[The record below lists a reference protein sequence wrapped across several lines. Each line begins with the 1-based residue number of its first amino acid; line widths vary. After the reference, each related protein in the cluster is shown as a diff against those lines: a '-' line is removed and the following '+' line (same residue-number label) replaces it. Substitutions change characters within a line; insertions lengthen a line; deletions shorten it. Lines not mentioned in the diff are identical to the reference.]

1 LTAKRDIILCLALA
15 AGVALLPLLIG
26 TRYIITQTTLFFI
39 WAIVVTQWN
48 LVLGVAGIFSLAQM
62 ALFAVGAYA
71 TAMLGYYF
79 AVPLILAM
87 PAAAFVTVVVSVVI
101 GLACL
106 RLRGPY
112 VALLTL
118 AIAQVIY
125 LIVVNDTECF
135 TNPPSG
141 CMPLFGGVRGFS
153 RFGDL
158 GFRSLPGSKWYIAH
172 FYVGLAL
179 LTLATLFSIAIIR
192 GPLGLAFQALRDN
205 PAYAMSRGISKF
217 KYQLWVFGLS
227 AFFTGLAGA
236 FYAAQFGVVGPI
248 VFSLAM
254 LLFLLSMIVVG
265 GMGTV
270 WGPLLGA
277 AVLMLT
283 DEAMREVGDWRDIG
297 LGLILAAFVIFL
309 PKGLTGLR
317 LPSAL
322 SSKLRMPMPGDI
334 DAARHPDLVV
344 AEDVVEKPRNG

>member
-1 LTAKRDIILCLALA
+1 MNMRLRDILIGLALA
-15 AGVALLPLLIG
+15 LLLALVPVLVG
-26 TRYIITQTTLFFI
+26 TRYIVTQMTLFFI

-48 LVLGVAGIFSLAQM
+48 LVLGVGGIFSLAQM

-79 AVPLILAM
+79 SVPIILGM
-87 PAAAFVTVVVSVVI
+87 PLAGAITVFVSLVI

-125 LIVVNDTECF
+125 LVVVNDTACF

-141 CMPLFGGVRGFS
+141 CLPLFGGVRGFS
-153 RFGDL
+153 KFGDL
-158 GFRSLPGSKWYIAH
+158 GFRSLLGSKWYVAH
-172 FYVGLAL
+172 YYVGLV
-179 LTLATLFSIAIIR
+179 LAFAAFAFSVAVIR
-192 GPLGLAFQALRDN
+192 GPLGLAFKALRDN
-205 PAYAMSRGISKF
+205 PGYAMARGVSKF

-227 AFFTGLAGA
+227 AFFTGIAGG
-236 FYAAQFGVVGPI
+236 FYAAHFGVVGPI

-254 LLFLLSMIVVG
+254 LLFLLAMIVVG

-277 AVLMLT
+277 ALLMLA
-283 DEAMREVGDWRDIG
+283 DEGMREIGDWRDIG
-297 LGLILAAFVIFL
+297 LGLLLALFVVLL
-309 PKGLTGLR
+309 PRGLAGL
-317 LPSAL
+317 
-322 SSKLRMPMPGDI
+322 KLLR
-334 DAARHPDLVV
+334 RT
-344 AEDVVEKPRNG
+344 

>member
-1 LTAKRDIILCLALA
+1 MSNRRRDILIALALA
-15 AGVALLPLLIG
+15 AVLALVPLITG
-26 TRYIITQTTLFFI
+26 TRYVLTQMTLFFI

-62 ALFAVGAYA
+62 ALFATGAYA

-79 AVPLILAM
+79 AVPIFLAM
-87 PAAAFVTVVVSVVI
+87 PVAGLVTVAVSALL

-125 LIVVNDTECF
+125 LMVVNDTACF

-141 CMPLFGGVRGFS
+141 CLPLFGGVRGFS

-158 GFRSLPGSKWYIAH
+158 GFRGLLGSKWYVAH
-172 FYVGLAL
+172 YYVGLV
-179 LTLATLFSIAIIR
+179 LATLAVIFSIAIIR

-205 PAYAMSRGISKF
+205 PGYAISRGISKF
-217 KYQLWVFGLS
+217 NYQLWVFSLS
-227 AFFTGLAGA
+227 AFFTGIAGA

-277 AVLMLT
+277 AVLMLA
-283 DEAMREVGDWRDIG
+283 DEGMREFGDWRDIG
-297 LGLILAAFVIFL
+297 LGLILAVFVILL
-309 PKGLTGLR
+309 PKGLIGLR
-317 LPSAL
+317 SRF
-322 SSKLRMPMPGDI
+322 SGTR
-334 DAARHPDLVV
+334 
-344 AEDVVEKPRNG
+344 

>member
-1 LTAKRDIILCLALA
+1 VTAFRRDILICLALA
-15 AGVALLPLLIG
+15 ALLALVPFVTG
-26 TRYIITQTTLFFI
+26 TRYIITQMTLFFI

-71 TAMLGYYF
+71 TAMLAYYF
-79 AVPLILAM
+79 AFPLIFAM
-87 PAAAFVTVVVSVVI
+87 PAAALVTVAVSVVI

-125 LIVVNDTECF
+125 LVVVNDTACF

-141 CMPLFGGVRGFS
+141 CLPLFGGVRGFS

-158 GFRSLPGSKWYIAH
+158 GFRSLLGSKFYVAH
-172 FYVGLAL
+172 YYVGLG
-179 LTLATLFSIAIIR
+179 LAVLAVMFSIFIIR
-192 GPLGLAFQALRDN
+192 GPLGLAFRALRDN
-205 PAYAMSRGISKF
+205 PGYAMSRGISRF

-265 GMGTV
+265 GMGTI

-277 AVLMLT
+277 ALLMLA
-283 DEAMREVGDWRDIG
+283 DEGMREFGDWRDIG
-297 LGLILAAFVIFL
+297 LGLVLAAFVILL
-309 PKGLTGLR
+309 PRGLAGLGLR
-317 LPSAL
+317 
-322 SSKLRMPMPGDI
+322 R
-334 DAARHPDLVV
+334 
-344 AEDVVEKPRNG
+344 KPA

>member
-1 LTAKRDIILCLALA
+1 MSNRRRDILIALALA
-15 AGVALLPLLIG
+15 AVLALVPLLTG
-26 TRYIITQTTLFFI
+26 TRYVLTQMTLFFI

-62 ALFAVGAYA
+62 ALFATGAYA

-79 AVPLILAM
+79 AVPILLAM
-87 PAAAFVTVVVSVVI
+87 PVAGLVTVAVSALI

-125 LIVVNDTECF
+125 LMVVNDTACF

-141 CMPLFGGVRGFS
+141 CLPLFGGVRGFS

-158 GFRSLPGSKWYIAH
+158 GFRGLLGSKWYVAH
-172 FYVGLAL
+172 YYVGLAL
-179 LTLATLFSIAIIR
+179 ATLAVIFSIAIIR

-205 PAYAMSRGISKF
+205 PGYAISRGISKF
-217 KYQLWVFGLS
+217 KYQLWVFSLS
-227 AFFTGLAGA
+227 AFFTGVAGA

-277 AVLMLT
+277 AVLMLA
-283 DEAMREVGDWRDIG
+283 DEGMREFGDWRDIG
-297 LGLILAAFVIFL
+297 LGLILAVFVILL
-309 PKGLTGLR
+309 PKGLIGLKSR
-317 LPSAL
+317 FGST
-322 SSKLRMPMPGDI
+322 R
-334 DAARHPDLVV
+334 
-344 AEDVVEKPRNG
+344 

>member
-1 LTAKRDIILCLALA
+1 VKPVKRDLLISFVLVLLLAI
-15 AGVALLPLLIG
+15 VPLLTS
-26 TRYIITQTTLFFI
+26 TRYIITQMTLFFI
-39 WAIVVTQWN
+39 WTVVVTQWN

-79 AVPLILAM
+79 AVPIVLAM
-87 PAAAFVTVVVSVVI
+87 PAAALAAVVVSVII
-101 GLACL
+101 GMACL

-125 LIVVNDTECF
+125 LIVVNDTACF

-141 CMPLFGGVRGFS
+141 CLPLFGGVRGFS

-158 GFRSLPGSKWYIAH
+158 GFRSLLGSKWYVAH
-172 FYVGLAL
+172 YYVGLVLAMLAL
-179 LTLATLFSIAIIR
+179 LFTIAIVR

-205 PAYAMSRGISKF
+205 PGYAMSRGISKF

-236 FYAAQFGVVGPI
+236 FYAVQFGVVGPI

-277 AVLMLT
+277 AVLMLA
-283 DEAMREVGDWRDIG
+283 DEGMRETGDWRDIG
-297 LGLILAAFVIFL
+297 LGVVLVLFVVLL
-309 PKGLTGLR
+309 PKGLAGLR
-317 LPSAL
+317 VA
-322 SSKLRMPMPGDI
+322 RMPKKSAD
-334 DAARHPDLVV
+334 
-344 AEDVVEKPRNG
+344 

>member
-1 LTAKRDIILCLALA
+1 MSKTRRDIALAVLLAVLLALIPA
-15 AGVALLPLLIG
+15 FVG
-26 TRYIITQTTLFFI
+26 TRYIITQMTMFFI

-71 TAMLGYYF
+71 TAMLAYYF
-79 AVPLILAM
+79 AIPVVLAM
-87 PAAAFVTVVVSVVI
+87 PAAGLLTVAVSLVI

-125 LIVVNDTECF
+125 LVVVNDTACF

-141 CMPLFGGVRGFS
+141 CLPLFGGVRGFS

-158 GFRSLPGSKWYIAH
+158 GFRSLLGTKWYVAH
-172 FYVGLAL
+172 YYIGLS
-179 LTLATLFSIAIIR
+179 LTLLAVLFTIAIIR
-192 GPLGLAFQALRDN
+192 GPLGLAFTALRDN
-205 PAYAMSRGISKF
+205 PAYAMSRGVSKF

-227 AFFTGLAGA
+227 AFFTGIAGS

-248 VFSLAM
+248 VFSFAM

-265 GMGTV
+265 GLGTV

-277 AVLMLT
+277 AVLMLA
-283 DEAMREVGDWRDIG
+283 DEGMREFGDFRDIG
-297 LGLILAAFVIFL
+297 LGLILALFVILL
-309 PKGLTGLR
+309 PKGLMGL
-317 LPSAL
+317 SAL
-322 SSKLRMPMPGDI
+322 LRRRSGGEDS
-334 DAARHPDLVV
+334 ANGRSGVART
-344 AEDVVEKPRNG
+344 G

>member
-1 LTAKRDIILCLALA
+1 VTTAKRDVVACLILAAALA
-15 AGVALLPLLIG
+15 FLPLLIG
-26 TRYIITQTTLFFI
+26 ARYIVTQTTLFFI
-39 WAIVVTQWN
+39 WAIVVAQWN

-79 AVPLILAM
+79 AIPLLLAM
-87 PAAAFVTVVVSVVI
+87 PAAGLVTVVVSMAI

-141 CMPLFGGVRGFS
+141 CMPLFGGVRGIS

-158 GFRSLPGSKWYIAH
+158 GFRSLLGSKWYIAH

-179 LTLATLFSIAIIR
+179 LTLAVLFSIAIIR

-205 PAYAMSRGISKF
+205 PAYAMSRGIGKF

-277 AVLMLT
+277 AVLMLA
-283 DEAMREVGDWRDIG
+283 DEAMREFGDWRDIG

-309 PKGLTGLR
+309 PKGLAGLK
-317 LPSAL
+317 LPAGLSA
-322 SSKLRMPMPGDI
+322 KLRVPVPGNV
-334 DAARHPDLVV
+334 DAARRPNLVV
-344 AEDVVEKPRNG
+344 AQDIVEKPRH

>member
-1 LTAKRDIILCLALA
+1 MSPARRDILIGLGLAVLLAL
-15 AGVALLPLLIG
+15 VPLFVG
-26 TRYIITQTTLFFI
+26 TRYIITQMTLFFI

-48 LVLGVAGIFSLAQM
+48 LVLGVGGIFSLAQM

-79 AVPLILAM
+79 GVPLLLAM
-87 PAAAFVTVVVSVVI
+87 PAAGLVTVVVSVII

-125 LIVVNDTECF
+125 LIVVNDTACF

-141 CMPLFGGVRGFS
+141 CLPLFGGVRGFS

-158 GFRSLPGSKWYIAH
+158 GFRSLLGSKWYVAH
-172 FYVGLAL
+172 YYVGLGLAL
-179 LTLATLFSIAIIR
+179 VALIFSIAIIR
-192 GPLGLAFQALRDN
+192 GPLGLAFQALRDS
-205 PAYAMSRGISKF
+205 PAYAMSRGVSKF

-227 AFFTGLAGA
+227 AFFTGIAGA

-265 GMGTV
+265 GMGTI

-277 AVLMLT
+277 AILMLA
-283 DEAMREVGDWRDIG
+283 DEGMREVGDWRDIG
-297 LGLILAAFVIFL
+297 LGLILAAFVILL
-309 PKGLTGLR
+309 PRGLAGLR
-317 LPSAL
+317 GL
-322 SSKLRMPMPGDI
+322 SFSGR
-334 DAARHPDLVV
+334 R
-344 AEDVVEKPRNG
+344 

>member
-1 LTAKRDIILCLALA
+1 VSNRRRDILIALALA
-15 AGVALLPLLIG
+15 AVLALVPLITG
-26 TRYIITQTTLFFI
+26 TRYVLTQMTLFFI

-62 ALFAVGAYA
+62 ALFATGAYA

-79 AVPLILAM
+79 AVPIFLAM
-87 PAAAFVTVVVSVVI
+87 PVAGLVTVAVSALI

-125 LIVVNDTECF
+125 LMVVNDTACF

-141 CMPLFGGVRGFS
+141 CLPLFGGVRGFS

-158 GFRSLPGSKWYIAH
+158 GFRGLLGSKWYVAH
-172 FYVGLAL
+172 YYVGLV
-179 LTLATLFSIAIIR
+179 LATLAVIFSIAIIR

-205 PAYAMSRGISKF
+205 PGYAISRGISKF
-217 KYQLWVFGLS
+217 NYQLWVFSLS
-227 AFFTGLAGA
+227 AFFTGIAGA

-277 AVLMLT
+277 AVLMLA
-283 DEAMREVGDWRDIG
+283 DEGMREFGDWRDIG
-297 LGLILAAFVIFL
+297 LGLILAVFVILL
-309 PKGLTGLR
+309 PKGLIGLR
-317 LPSAL
+317 SRF
-322 SSKLRMPMPGDI
+322 SGTR
-334 DAARHPDLVV
+334 
-344 AEDVVEKPRNG
+344 

>member
-1 LTAKRDIILCLALA
+1 MLVAIGLAL
-15 AGVALLPLLIG
+15 VLVTVPMLVG
-26 TRYIITQTTLFFI
+26 TRYIITQMTLFFI

-79 AVPLILAM
+79 GVPIILAM
-87 PAAAFVTVVVSVVI
+87 PAAGLVTVLVSVIV

-125 LIVVNDTECF
+125 LVVVNDTACF

-141 CMPLFGGVRGFS
+141 CLPLFGGVRGFS
-153 RFGDL
+153 KFGDL
-158 GFRSLPGSKWYIAH
+158 GFRGLMGSKWYVAH
-172 FYVGLAL
+172 YYVGLGLAL
-179 LTLATLFSIAIIR
+179 LAIVFSIVIIR

-205 PAYAMSRGISKF
+205 PGYATSRGISKF

-236 FYAAQFGVVGPI
+236 FYAVQFGVVGPI

-270 WGPLLGA
+270 WGPLLGTA
-277 AVLMLT
+277 LLMLA
-283 DEAMREVGDWRDIG
+283 DEGMREVGDWRDIG
-297 LGLILAAFVIFL
+297 LGLLLAVFVIVL
-309 PKGLTGLR
+309 PKGLMGL
-317 LPSAL
+317 L
-322 SSKLRMPMPGDI
+322 SRSPAKSSP
-334 DAARHPDLVV
+334 H
-344 AEDVVEKPRNG
+344 

>member
-1 LTAKRDIILCLALA
+1 M
-15 AGVALLPLLIG
+15 VG
-26 TRYIITQTTLFFI
+26 TRYIITQITLFFI
-39 WAIVVTQWN
+39 WGVVVTQWN

-62 ALFAVGAYA
+62 ALFAVGAYG

-79 AVPLILAM
+79 GWPMPVAM
-87 PAAAFVTVVVSVVI
+87 FVAALVTVGVSMLI

-125 LIVVNDTECF
+125 LMVVNDTGCF

-158 GFRSLPGSKWYIAH
+158 GFRGLLGSKWFVGQY
-172 FYVGLAL
+172 YVGLAL
-179 LTLATLFSIAIIR
+179 LLLAVLFSIVLIR
-192 GPLGLAFQALRDN
+192 GPLGLAFKALRDN
-205 PAYAMSRGISKF
+205 PGYAMSRGVGQL

-236 FYAAQFGVVGPI
+236 FYAVQFGVVGPV
-248 VFSLAM
+248 VFSLTM
-254 LLFLLSMIVVG
+254 LLFLLAMIVVG
-265 GMGTV
+265 GMGTI

-277 AVLMLT
+277 ALLMLA
-283 DEAMREVGDWRDIG
+283 DEGMREIGDWRDIG
-297 LGLILAAFVIFL
+297 LGLILAIFVITL
-309 PKGLTGLR
+309 PRGLTGLR
-317 LPSAL
+317 F
-322 SSKLRMPMPGDI
+322 G
-334 DAARHPDLVV
+334 
-344 AEDVVEKPRNG
+344 PR

>member
-1 LTAKRDIILCLALA
+1 MSNRRRDIFIALALA
-15 AGVALLPLLIG
+15 AVLALVPLITG
-26 TRYIITQTTLFFI
+26 TRYVLTQMTLFFI

-62 ALFAVGAYA
+62 ALFATGAYA

-79 AVPLILAM
+79 AVPIFLAM
-87 PAAAFVTVVVSVVI
+87 PVAGLVTVAVSALI

-125 LIVVNDTECF
+125 LMVVNDTACF

-141 CMPLFGGVRGFS
+141 CLPLFGGVRGFS

-158 GFRSLPGSKWYIAH
+158 GFRGLLGSKWYVAH
-172 FYVGLAL
+172 YYVGLV
-179 LTLATLFSIAIIR
+179 LATLAVIFSIAIIR

-205 PAYAMSRGISKF
+205 PGYAISRGISKF
-217 KYQLWVFGLS
+217 NYQLWVFSLS
-227 AFFTGLAGA
+227 AFFTGIAGA

-277 AVLMLT
+277 AVLMLA
-283 DEAMREVGDWRDIG
+283 DEGMREFGDWRDIG
-297 LGLILAAFVIFL
+297 LGLILAVFVILL
-309 PKGLTGLR
+309 PKGLIGLR
-317 LPSAL
+317 SRF
-322 SSKLRMPMPGDI
+322 SRT
-334 DAARHPDLVV
+334 R
-344 AEDVVEKPRNG
+344 